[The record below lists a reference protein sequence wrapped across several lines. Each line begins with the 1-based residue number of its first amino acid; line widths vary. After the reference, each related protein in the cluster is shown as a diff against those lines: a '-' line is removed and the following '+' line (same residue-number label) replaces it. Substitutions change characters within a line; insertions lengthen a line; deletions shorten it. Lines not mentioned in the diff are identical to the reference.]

1 MPNTVRVRYAPS
13 PTGQPHLGNIR
24 TALFNWLLARRYD
37 GQFIVRVED
46 TDRMRL
52 TEGATEAILEALRW
66 LGMDWDEGPEV
77 GGPYGPYLQ
86 SQCLERYQAEARRL
100 LDSGHAYYCYC
111 SEVRLEELR
120 KVQMARKLP
129 PGYDRRCRSLSPSE
143 REKARG
149 EMEAKGRKPVIRF
162 KVPLSGESTVD
173 DLVRGRVAWQNELQ
187 DDFVIIKSD
196 GFPTYHLAVVVDD
209 HYMKVSHVMRAEEWL
224 PSTPKH
230 LLLHEALG
238 YQRPLYAHLPMILGK
253 DRSKLSKRH
262 GATSVLEY
270 RAHGYL
276 PDAMLNFL
284 ALLGWSLD
292 DRMQIISRDELIRSF
307 SIERIGKAGAIFDQ
321 EKLDWMNGVYMRQ
334 LSPQAFVEAVRPF
347 LDGPPDAAEME
358 RLLPIAPLL
367 QERLMRLDK
376 ARELMQFFFAP
387 TVSYEPSLLV
397 QKGMDAAS
405 TSNALR
411 AALEVMRALPSF
423 DVATLEG
430 ALRPLSEHLGVKTGQ
445 LFGAIRVAV
454 TGQTAAP
461 PLFETMVVVGREVCI
476 ERITQA
482 IRKLG

>member
-1 MPNTVRVRYAPS
+1 
-13 PTGQPHLGNIR
+13 
-24 TALFNWLLARRYD
+24 
-37 GQFIVRVED
+37 
-46 TDRMRL
+46 
-52 TEGATEAILEALRW
+52 
-66 LGMDWDEGPEV
+66 
-77 GGPYGPYLQ
+77 
-86 SQCLERYQAEARRL
+86 
-100 LDSGHAYYCYC
+100 
-111 SEVRLEELR
+111 
-120 KVQMARKLP
+120 
-129 PGYDRRCRSLSPSE
+129 
-143 REKARG
+143 
-149 EMEAKGRKPVIRF
+149 
-162 KVPLSGESTVD
+162 
-173 DLVRGRVAWQNELQ
+173 
-187 DDFVIIKSD
+187 
-196 GFPTYHLAVVVDD
+196 
-209 HYMKVSHVMRAEEWL
+209 
-224 PSTPKH
+224 
-230 LLLHEALG
+230 
-238 YQRPLYAHLPMILGK
+238 
-253 DRSKLSKRH
+253 
-262 GATSVLEY
+262 
-270 RAHGYL
+270 
-276 PDAMLNFL
+276 
-284 ALLGWSLD
+284 
-292 DRMQIISRDELIRSF
+292 
-307 SIERIGKAGAIFDQ
+307 
-321 EKLDWMNGVYMRQ
+321 MRQ

-387 TVSYEPSLLV
+387 TISYEPSLLV